1 MFLFGEF
8 SGHCFFISAFTLLER
23 KARGLEGA
31 DLAKT
36 KPQTDQVVP
45 MATLLTTCMPS
56 TSHSTLVF
64 SLFALQ
70 RRFILNQAFQNKDC
84 AFLCAH
90 VTAML

>member
-8 SGHCFFISAFTLLER
+8 TEHWFFISAFILLER
-23 KARGLEGA
+23 NARELEGA

-45 MATLLTTCMPS
+45 MATLLTTLMPS

-64 SLFALQ
+64 SLLALY
-70 RRFILNQAFQNKDC
+70 FEPSFPK
-84 AFLCAH
+84 
-90 VTAML
+90 